1 MMWRLCNHAAE
12 ETFPAGGIKTSY
24 QEDTGGI
31 TISNPQTV
39 DKAQGSR
46 LGFFVKRAIKL
57 PFFRIL

>member
-39 DKAQGSR
+39 DKMVPGAMHPE
-46 LGFFVKRAIKL
+46 
-57 PFFRIL
+57 PF

>member
-39 DKAQGSR
+39 DKAA
-46 LGFFVKRAIKL
+46 LGFASQSHFSFIN
-57 PFFRIL
+57 RIV